1 MNARDGVGEAVAR
14 IRERIAA
21 AAERAHRRPE
31 DVTLVAV
38 TKDGV
43 GADAIRSAADA
54 GIADFGE
61 DRAKDL
67 RTKAEAL
74 DQALRWHFIG
84 GIQTNKISALDRAW
98 LLHSVDRVREAKA
111 LNASAERL
119 DRAWDVLIEVNVGGE
134 PQKQGVAPGEL
145 EELLEGVLAY
155 PRVRPR
161 GLMFVAPRVKNAED
175 VRALFAQA
183 RALLERYAGFG
194 LTELSMGMSDDF
206 EVAVEEGS
214 TIVRIGRSIFQ
225 SSGEARAAQRSVAA
239 SDFTS
244 EGA

>member
-1 MNARDGVGEAVAR
+1 M
-14 IRERIAA
+14 
-21 AAERAHRRPE
+21 
-31 DVTLVAV
+31 AV
-38 TKDGV
+38 TKGGV
-43 GADAIRSAADA
+43 GAEAIRSAADA
-54 GIADFGE
+54 GVVDFGE

-67 RTKAEAL
+67 RAKAETL
-74 DQALRWHFIG
+74 DPAFRWHFIG
-84 GIQTNKISALDRAW
+84 GIQTNKISALERAC

-134 PQKQGVAPGEL
+134 PSKQGVAPGEL
-145 EELLEGVLAY
+145 EELLEGVLAF

-161 GLMFVAPRVKNAED
+161 GLMFMAPQVKNVED

-183 RALLERYAGFG
+183 RTLLERYAGFG

-225 SSGEARAAQRSVAA
+225 PSGEVRTAQRSVAA
-239 SDFTS
+239 RDVTSARDVKS